1 MPEKIPM
8 KTIFLK
14 SFLENQLGM
23 FTLLLNSR
31 QMQTQLQV
39 YIELRG
45 EHPDR
50 CLDNDIILSK
60 CYF

>member
-8 KTIFLK
+8 KTTFLK

-39 YIELRG
+39 YIELI
-45 EHPDR
+45 EVNTLTDV
-50 CLDNDIILSK
+50 
-60 CYF
+60 